1 MLASMETKASA
12 SGAPEM
18 PYIRK
23 DYQDTKILGIDLK
36 PDIAFFH
43 EETRTNS
50 IHTVHM
56 VLEAKASKIDEN
68 PGDQTMGQ
76 ILDYVYNIW
85 NTQITRKFVPI
96 LLLHG
101 PFLTLFAFTRNRSIR
116 VEIGQIFRMM
126 AKTGDDGIIKRT
138 LKDLYFLL
146 TLSPGEF
153 GQICGVADKPSF
165 LYFMPDIARSA
176 ASQSKGKSMESV
188 MATVGTVKKNGS
200 GRFAIE
206 KIVDREVS
214 LYGRV
219 AYIATGKFDGEAAVL
234 KLSWTSV
241 DRLPENA
248 AYEILLRDGIEGIP
262 KMFRRGLLIEDFGG
276 FRLEFVIME
285 DCGDSLCEALPT
297 IYRGDKNAFTKA
309 VRLIVCQTTASLIS
323 ANISGIVHRDIS
335 DGNIAVRF
343 NYSTK
348 TPDARIIDWG
358 YAKDHYSGSDESKIV
373 GEKWRYDSV
382 KHNSHCH

>member
-1 MLASMETKASA
+1 GTVTVNENDDAVEDYYPNYKEAIEGAGRNEKKLVACFWEMLASMETKAGA
-12 SGAPEM
+12 SGVPEM

-76 ILDYVYNIW
+76 ILDYVYNLW

-101 PFLTLFAFTRNRSIR
+101 PFVTLFAFTRNRSIR
-116 VEIGQIFRMM
+116 VEIGQIF
-126 AKTGDDGIIKRT
+126 
-138 LKDLYFLL
+138 
-146 TLSPGEF
+146 P
-153 GQICGVADKPSF
+153 
-165 LYFMPDIARSA
+165 
-176 ASQSKGKSMESV
+176 SQSKGKSMESV

-309 VRLIVCQTTASLIS
+309 VRPPTPES
-323 ANISGIVHRDIS
+323 
-335 DGNIAVRF
+335 
-343 NYSTK
+343 STGDM
-348 TPDARIIDWG
+348 P
-358 YAKDHYSGSDESKIV
+358 KITILV
-373 GEKWRYDSV
+373 LMNRR
-382 KHNSHCH
+382 